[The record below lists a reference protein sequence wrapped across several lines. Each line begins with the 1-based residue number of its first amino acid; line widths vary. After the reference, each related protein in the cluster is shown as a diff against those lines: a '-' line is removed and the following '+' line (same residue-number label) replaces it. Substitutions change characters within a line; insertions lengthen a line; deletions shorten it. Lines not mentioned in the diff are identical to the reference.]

1 MKNIIFYIGMSTL
14 FTHEI
19 DAIINHEWRLLP
31 LLGWL
36 TDEYGEIVFILI
48 HIPLFAILIALVA
61 STNIKTRS
69 LSRIGISIFLVIH
82 GLLHVVF
89 MRSTSYEF
97 TSTLSNI
104 LIFGG
109 ALFGAAFLLLVFME
123 KRTNKL

>member
-14 FTHEI
+14 FTHEL

-97 TSTLSNI
+97 TSTLSII

-109 ALFGAAFLLLVFME
+109 ALFGAAFLLLVFIG

>member
-97 TSTLSNI
+97 TSTLSII

-109 ALFGAAFLLLVFME
+109 ALFGAAFLLLVFMG

>member
-1 MKNIIFYIGMSTL
+1 MSTL
-14 FTHEI
+14 FTHEL

-97 TSTLSNI
+97 TSTLSII

-109 ALFGAAFLLLVFME
+109 ALFGAAFLLLVFMG